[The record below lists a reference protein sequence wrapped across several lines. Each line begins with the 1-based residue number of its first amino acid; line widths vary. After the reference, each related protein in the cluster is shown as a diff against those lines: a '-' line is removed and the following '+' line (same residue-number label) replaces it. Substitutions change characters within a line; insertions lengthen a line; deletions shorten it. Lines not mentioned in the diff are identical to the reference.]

1 MACLIFLSGFCFGGH
16 FSTKHLASIILLL
29 DHASF
34 VKTKTKKPLEYSKP
48 MSCLQERLKKEC
60 LSGMESQLLNERAP
74 HPTPTQGRIA
84 TELPG
89 PSALSPLS
97 PCGPHS
103 GISRGRAFSEP
114 GCSSWS
120 QKGNHTLGGSCRSKQ
135 IFLPCVVSGSP
146 TSPCLLSHCEVPT
159 RCSL

>member
-1 MACLIFLSGFCFGGH
+1 MACLIFLSGFCLGGH

-34 VKTKTKKPLEYSKP
+34 VKTKTKKLLEYSKP
-48 MSCLQERLKKEC
+48 MSFLQERL
-60 LSGMESQLLNERAP
+60 ERTPVGNGKSVAKGKSP
-74 HPTPTQGRIA
+74 TPTPTQGRIP